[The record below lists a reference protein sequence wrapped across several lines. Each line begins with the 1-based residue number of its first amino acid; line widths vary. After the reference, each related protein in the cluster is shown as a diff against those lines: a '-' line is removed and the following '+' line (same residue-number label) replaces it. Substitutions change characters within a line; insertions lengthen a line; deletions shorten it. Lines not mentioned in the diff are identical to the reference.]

1 MLQRCSQS
9 RKLIPSMYY
18 MEKVVKLT
26 VYYMETLMLKR
37 DIQAKFAVKNDD
49 YRQVRCLRLYE

>member
-1 MLQRCSQS
+1 
-9 RKLIPSMYY
+9 MYY